1 MTALRLFLFTLF
13 LLPWGFTLGQGL
25 LTMES
30 ESLFSLRNNFDQ
42 ELESPFYEFF
52 GANYKS
58 NDQTLNL
65 NTNFGFFID
74 PVGTADHDFDLYQFN
89 FQYDVVKDRITVS
102 GGRTSDP
109 VKTIGWATLD
119 MASVDMHFLEQRLT
133 LGGFAGKERI
143 LDIGNFKNQADL
155 VGGHVSYRTQD
166 MFPLH
171 LSSKFQH
178 KEYNI
183 QDKQD
188 ENLASIG
195 ANKTIATA
203 WSPELLL
210 ASRYNLSTSET
221 QKIEA
226 GVDLY
231 PTINFINRWRVMT
244 YKTTA
249 QDGIEDPIFSI
260 ISRGRLNEI
269 MGQVEYNWTP
279 HFISSV
285 TLAYDD
291 YLLQESIRAEGYRS
305 ELSFNYRPELYK
317 INNKYYYFKSYG
329 GYVFGGVL
337 SLTRQIFDSNEIFI
351 SEDITYYEKITSA
364 QSTAYNTELMFG
376 HFWKNFKMQFGGE
389 FNSNNSLTYDLRM
402 MAKLSYLGQ
411 MERN

>member
-1 MTALRLFLFTLF
+1 MLALRVFIFTF
-13 LLPWGFTLGQGL
+13 CLLPWCFALAEGF
-25 LTMES
+25 LTIES
-30 ESLFSLRNNFDQ
+30 ESLFSLRNNFDE

-65 NTNFGFFID
+65 NTNFGFFIA
-74 PVGTADHDFDLYQFN
+74 PVGTAEQDFDLYQFN
-89 FQYDVVKDRITVS
+89 FQYDAIKDRITVS

-109 VKTIGWATLD
+109 IRTIGWITQD
-119 MASVDMHFLEQRLT
+119 MLSLDMHFLEQRLT

-155 VGGHVSYRTQD
+155 VGAHVHYRTQATY
-166 MFPLH
+166 PLH

-183 QDKQD
+183 QGKQS
-188 ENLASIG
+188 EQLASFG
-195 ANKTIATA
+195 ADKTFATA
-203 WSPELLL
+203 WSPEVLLS
-210 ASRYNLSTSET
+210 SRYNLSASEA

-226 GVDLY
+226 GLDLY
-231 PTINFINRWRVMT
+231 PTITFINRWRLMT

-249 QDGIEDPIFSI
+249 DYGIEDPIFSI

-269 MGQVEYNWTP
+269 MGQVEKHWSP
-279 HFISSV
+279 RFISGFSV
-285 TLAYDD
+285 AYDD
-291 YLLQESIRAEGYRS
+291 YLLQETQRAEGYRGEFS
-305 ELSFNYRPELYK
+305 LSYRPELYK

-329 GYVFGGVL
+329 GYVVGGEISV
-337 SLTRQIFDSNEIFI
+337 TRQIFDTNEIFV
-351 SEDITYYEKITSA
+351 SEDITYYDKITSA
-364 QSTAYNTELMFG
+364 KSVAYNTELMFG
-376 HFWKNFKMQFGGE
+376 HFWKKFKLQLGGE

-402 MAKLSYLGQ
+402 LAKLSYLDQ